1 MHDEGA
7 CAEKTRLLF
16 QYDRWMDEY
25 LRRAVGIRSRL
36 SRLKV
41 SAKAH
46 ERRAFETA
54 RAKLERAR
62 LDLYW
67 HVARHGC

>member
-7 CAEKTRLLF
+7 CVEKTRLLF

-41 SAKAH
+41 SAKAR
-46 ERRAFETA
+46 EIA